1 MALLGL
7 AWLLLLTFLLPSK
20 DPGPLKFITGPMEAW
35 HFAMWGVPT
44 FPAQLP
50 KRRLSV
56 EVLKVVNFMSS
67 FCPCVFLIFSIVNIV
82 MPNKFLHNMVQWM
95 QFHFCWHLQLCEIT
109 VAMRIPCAR
118 WTTGFKVMP
127 RPYRPPS
134 INGCL
139 TWRCCTAWPLG
150 DVWNETTGELVGKKH
165 TFWKVAGWFSGWSWI
180 NMNSHHVSV
189 EWLFLMCEVVG
200 TSSWGV
206 MWYVLCAW
214 GGGVNTYS
222 CFQAVYLQISFS

>member
-67 FCPCVFLIFSIVNIV
+67 FCPCVFLIFSNIV

-95 QFHFCWHLQLCEIT
+95 QFNNVDICNYVKSQLPWGFHAPGGLLASKLCQGLTGHLQSMDAWLEG
-109 VAMRIPCAR
+109 AALRDLEMR
-118 WTTGFKVMP
+118 
-127 RPYRPPS
+127 
-134 INGCL
+134 CL
-139 TWRCCTAWPLG
+139 KRNNWRVWLERNIRFEKLQDDSQDDHESTWI
-150 DVWNETTGELVGKKH
+150 H
-165 TFWKVAGWFSGWSWI
+165 I
-180 NMNSHHVSV
+180 MSV
-189 EWLFLMCEVVG
+189 
-200 TSSWGV
+200 
-206 MWYVLCAW
+206 
-214 GGGVNTYS
+214 
-222 CFQAVYLQISFS
+222 